1 MCKFATFFFFKLIVP
16 KNYVLNKN
24 KKSMSYILVKLII
37 AALNAPKP
45 IPDKIEYY
53 KTLYSIMHENALFT
67 TLSTKLTAFLAK
79 TTALETVQ
87 VEFKRKF
94 PTKSKEDRDFA
105 DREADA
111 AAKVIVVAVQELA
124 NADLPHAAD
133 IITASGLKVIYKTV
147 RVPQVADV
155 VDGPTS
161 PSNHIMGDG
170 SGNHNF
176 RKSLDGIT
184 WLNMLG
190 NGTSNL
196 SYKDVIVG
204 RTYYYQVQK
213 VGTKGR
219 VGPWSRVMSITVR

>member
-1 MCKFATFFFFKLIVP
+1 
-16 KNYVLNKN
+16 
-24 KKSMSYILVKLII
+24 MSYILIKLII

-45 IPDKIEYY
+45 IPEKIEYY

-67 TLSTKLTAFLAK
+67 TLSTKLGTFLSK

-87 VEFKRKF
+87 VEFKQKF
-94 PTKSKEDRDFA
+94 PTKSKDDRDFA

-111 AAKVIVVAVQELA
+111 AVKEVVAGVQGLA

-133 IITASGLKVIYKTV
+133 IITAAGLKVVYRTV

-155 VDGPTS
+155 KDGPTS
-161 PSNHIMGDG
+161 PSVHIMGDG

-176 RKSLDGIT
+176 RKSLDGLT

-196 SYKDVIVG
+196 IDYEVIVG
-204 RTYYYQVQK
+204 RTYYYQTQK

-219 VGPWSRVMSITVR
+219 LGPWSRVMSILVR